1 MYASENEFAKRFL
14 EETGPLLYLTQ
25 HVERVNLDIEVA
37 SNLINLIR
45 RNKLNVTELRR
56 LKSKLS
62 LTVLKCVRRQYCDR
76 QL

>member
-25 HVERVNLDIEVA
+25 HVERVNLDI
-37 SNLINLIR
+37 
-45 RNKLNVTELRR
+45 NVTELRR